1 MRVQAYAR
9 SFTIPPAFYP
19 AGVRFLSYRL
29 IPMPELPEV
38 ETSRR
43 GLAPHLE
50 GRRVM
55 QVTLRRK
62 ALRWPIPREIETVLP
77 QQTITAIRRRA
88 KYLLMD
94 TAAGSAIWHLG
105 MSGSMRVLPADTPV
119 TTHDHVDLLLGDAI
133 VDASAALTPV
143 LPRTRVREQN
153 IGVWKSGQTGEAR
166 EREPSATAR
175 VLRFNDPRRFGCL
188 LWQAPGE
195 THELLRDLG
204 PEPLLDDDDDTSDGA
219 RFSGDYLYERSR
231 GRSAPVKAF
240 LMDQK
245 IVVGVGN
252 IYAAEALFAAGV
264 SPLRAAGKVSRE
276 RYGAIA
282 EAVRAILSYAI
293 TRGGTTLRDFL
304 SPDGAPGY
312 FEQEL
317 SAYGRGGQPCPRC
330 GRPMKQAML
339 AQRATVWCGHCQ
351 K

>member
-1 MRVQAYAR
+1 
-9 SFTIPPAFYP
+9 
-19 AGVRFLSYRL
+19 
-29 IPMPELPEV
+29 MPELPEV
-38 ETSRR
+38 ETTRR

-50 GRRVM
+50 GRRIVG
-55 QVTLRRK
+55 VTLRRPD
-62 ALRWPIPREIETVLP
+62 LRWPIPREIEALLP
-77 QQTITAIRRRA
+77 SQTITAIRRRA

-94 TAAGSAIWHLG
+94 TNAGSAIWHLG
-105 MSGSMRVLPADTPV
+105 MSGSMRVLPAEAPV
-119 TTHDHVDLLLGDAI
+119 QAHDHVDLLIGD
-133 VDASAALTPV
+133 DAAPTPA
-143 LPRTRVREQN
+143 LPRVRGREQ
-153 IGVWKSGQTGEAR
+153 SGRGREMDAR
-166 EREPSATAR
+166 ARANDAAGMR

-204 PEPLLDDDDDTSDGA
+204 PEPLSDD
-219 RFSGDYLYERSR
+219 FSGELLFERSR
-231 GRSAPVKAF
+231 GRKAPVKAF

-276 RYGAIA
+276 RYEVIA
-282 EAVRAILSYAI
+282 TEVRRILAYAI
-293 TRGGTTLRDFL
+293 QRGGTTLRDFL

-317 SAYGRGGQPCPRC
+317 SAYGRGGEPCPRC
-330 GRPMKQAML
+330 GRPLKQAML

-351 K
+351 R